1 MLSQSRH
8 MTAAMRGAHARSFFS
23 FLKGGGGNTSP
34 PASLEGKV
42 CWVVGGVDTV
52 GRNLVRGLLDAG
64 AMVVVNSRT
73 ASRLEHLAEILG
85 QPDRLATV
93 HGSLLPEKA
102 DKTIS
107 DVMNLTAQRLDHVV
121 AHAGVRW
128 WAGRGKCDETN
139 TLAKDRLFTINDE
152 DFPQKACQLAALQFS
167 AARRLLPRLD
177 ENGSY
182 TFVVGDGADDQRS
195 ALGAINLR
203 ACQGIAAACRHEAII
218 ACKVNEVK
226 VQVAAAPGD
235 EASFLAGLGSLTAGV
250 AGADAAAAVDVSE
263 AGLAALRASY
273 PARDDLG
280 GSEPVQQAA

>member
-1 MLSQSRH
+1 M
-8 MTAAMRGAHARSFFS
+8 
-23 FLKGGGGNTSP
+23 
-34 PASLEGKV
+34 
-42 CWVVGGVDTV
+42 
-52 GRNLVRGLLDAG
+52 
-64 AMVVVNSRT
+64 
-73 ASRLEHLAEILG
+73 
-85 QPDRLATV
+85 
-93 HGSLLPEKA
+93 
-102 DKTIS
+102 
-107 DVMNLTAQRLDHVV
+107 
-121 AHAGVRW
+121 
-128 WAGRGKCDETN
+128 
-139 TLAKDRLFTINDE
+139 
-152 DFPQKACQLAALQFS
+152 
-167 AARRLLPRLD
+167 D

-182 TFVVGDGADDQRS
+182 TFVVGDGADDKRS

-280 GSEPVQQAA
+280 GGIGARPAGGLGTSYCKISATGSSPPFPASSDSSATTNSK